1 MRAVY
6 QRLSAAQVGT
16 PSLIACLRC
25 EQPKPSLYLPQHL
38 RGHPIERANNM
49 GQITRAQIEG
59 AIHGVT
65 GAPSSGLIHDWTP
78 AIVDAIDA
86 LLNPKAA
93 KETRVVKAPEVRDA
107 EDK

>member
-1 MRAVY
+1 
-6 QRLSAAQVGT
+6 
-16 PSLIACLRC
+16 
-25 EQPKPSLYLPQHL
+25 
-38 RGHPIERANNM
+38 M

-93 KETRVVKAPEVRDA
+93 KETRVVKAPEVRDT